1 MTREAP
7 ELRSSLDLPP
17 PLSRQDAG
25 FLQRRVAQV
34 VTHRRLMLFEADPAA
49 PPPPP
54 PPPPPPELPEDD
66 VDYAEAL
73 PEAAGGD
80 PTAAGGSR
88 TRDGAEESGR
98 TREGKADGEAE
109 DDEDGSGCILEEN
122 PDGGGKARGR
132 DVEDEEEGGCVLEEN
147 AGEESDGQGC
157 MLEDNA

>member
-25 FLQRRVAQV
+25 FLQRRVAQAPWV

-54 PPPPPPELPEDD
+54 PPSPPPELPEDD

-98 TREGKADGEAE
+98 TREGKADGEA
-109 DDEDGSGCILEEN
+109 DDDASMRTPRQSSSGGLARVPRGE
-122 PDGGGKARGR
+122 PDAGR
-132 DVEDEEEGGCVLEEN
+132 PCR
-147 AGEESDGQGC
+147 A
-157 MLEDNA
+157 